1 MVSIV
6 VSVYSLLFETDM
18 SNVIWND
25 SKVARI
31 GCSIIIG
38 YMIAG
43 KVDNSFWTLRFGS
56 YRIDEHRKFRRACAY
71 AQSRQSLRLSH
82 TQTMEVE
89 KGSDQI
95 PGPDVIKLFHT
106 QLN

>member
-1 MVSIV
+1 MNSIVSIV
-6 VSVYSLLFETDM
+6 VSVYSLLFETDL

-43 KVDNSFWTLRFGS
+43 KVDNSFWTLYEISVLIASTRTEGS
-56 YRIDEHRKFRRACAY
+56 GEPVHMRRLTRVFA
-71 AQSRQSLRLSH
+71 SRTHKRWR
-82 TQTMEVE
+82 
-89 KGSDQI
+89 
-95 PGPDVIKLFHT
+95 
-106 QLN
+106 

>member
-43 KVDNSFWTLRFGS
+43 KVDNSFWTLYEISVLIASTSTEGS
-56 YRIDEHRKFRRACAY
+56 GEPVHMRSLARVFA
-71 AQSRQSLRLSH
+71 SRTHKQWR
-82 TQTMEVE
+82 
-89 KGSDQI
+89 
-95 PGPDVIKLFHT
+95 
-106 QLN
+106 